1 MKKFIK
7 SQQCRESFKIFMI
20 FWSIFFS
27 DLWIKRVKETTTW
40 KNQPF
45 HNFDENIECHLLLIW
60 PVTSGPVI
68 VESSQF
74 ETVGAVLVRCYSRCV
89 FSEFDIA
96 DSSKCYNNTEL
107 QWSLTQVIVSKI
119 CPSYCFLLKFSVL
132 LLLMRSLLLSKYNNA
147 TDVSIF
153 CMIAQF

>member
-1 MKKFIK
+1 ML
-7 SQQCRESFKIFMI
+7 SS
-20 FWSIFFS
+20 SI
-27 DLWIKRVKETTTW
+27 
-40 KNQPF
+40 
-45 HNFDENIECHLLLIW
+45 
-60 PVTSGPVI
+60 SGPVI

-107 QWSLTQVIVSKI
+107 QWSLTHVIVSKI
-119 CPSYCFLLKFSVL
+119 WPSYCFLLKFSVL